1 MAEVKLRGSLYKVT
15 LTEYDAGAQRP
26 WGEKFF
32 DSKVEAEAYCRNY
45 NIENKGIPE
54 WFVRADYHKVA

>member
-1 MAEVKLRGSLYKVT
+1 MAEVKLKGALYKVT

-32 DSKVEAEAYCRNY
+32 DNKAEAEAYCRNY
-45 NIENKGIPE
+45 NMENKGIPE